1 MQSCTKIIVHAF
13 DDEMQISQ
21 MFIVR
26 PQEGGKLLRWFPPYP
41 GHGKVTLA
49 QNLCLGA
56 RPPRERLEIPS
67 NVMKIPMPSHDPKM
81 SDFGSQ
87 MPPKVSKMS
96 PRSDAKLIKFRKMLK
111 MRNLMK
117 TSVFIMFL
125 RVWDIRNE

>member
-1 MQSCTKIIVHAF
+1 MQSCTKIIVNDF

-26 PQEGGKLLRWFPPYP
+26 PQAGGKLLRWFPPYP
-41 GHGKVTLA
+41 GHAEVTLT
-49 QNLCLGA
+49 QVVCRGA
-56 RPPRERLEIPS
+56 RPPSERLEIPS

-96 PRSDAKLIKFRKMLK
+96 PRSDPKLIKFRKMSK

-117 TSVFIMFL
+117 T
-125 RVWDIRNE
+125 

>member
-1 MQSCTKIIVHAF
+1 
-13 DDEMQISQ
+13 
-21 MFIVR
+21 MFRVR

-41 GHGKVTLA
+41 GHGKVTLK
-49 QNLCLGA
+49 QDLCIGT
-56 RPPRERLEIPS
+56 RPPSERLEISS
-67 NVMKIPMPSHDPKM
+67 NVMQIPMPSHDPKM

-117 TSVFIMFL
+117 TSVFTMFL